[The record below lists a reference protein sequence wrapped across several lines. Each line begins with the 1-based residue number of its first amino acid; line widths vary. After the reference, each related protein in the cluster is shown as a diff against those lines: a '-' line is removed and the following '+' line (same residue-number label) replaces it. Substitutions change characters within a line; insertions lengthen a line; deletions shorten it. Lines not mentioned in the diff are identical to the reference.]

1 MFNFRLRGTMSTNKA
16 WQTPKNLLVLMSVA
30 MTIGFATWMA
40 LLNNFVIEKA
50 AFTGAEIGL
59 LQSIREIP
67 GFLAFTAV
75 FVLLILKEQTFAYL
89 SLALLGIGVAITGYL
104 PSVFGLYFSTF
115 IMSVGFHYYETLK
128 QSLSLQWF
136 SIDEAPAMLG
146 KLIAASSAASLA
158 AYSFL
163 WLAMDQLGL
172 SYRTIYLVGGSVCL
186 CLTLFTWLAFPRF
199 KSKTPQRKH
208 LLMRK
213 RYWLYY
219 ALTFM
224 GGARRQIFTVFAGF
238 LMVEKFGY
246 SVSDIAALFI
256 INHLFNWAFA
266 GRVGALVGRIG
277 ERRALTF
284 EYCGL
289 FCVFTAYAFVNDA
302 TWAAGLYVADH
313 LFFSLAIA
321 IKTYFQKIAD
331 QADMASTASVAFTIN
346 HVAAVVIPALFGLV
360 WLVSPMAVFLMGSG
374 MSVLSLLLARNIPS
388 APSAG
393 NEVLFGKVPYVEGI
407 IGGRKGEFCALARN
421 QLRLLS
427 MAGCRAI

>member
-1 MFNFRLRGTMSTNKA
+1 
-16 WQTPKNLLVLMSVA
+16 MSVA

-50 AFTGAEIGL
+50 AFTGAEIGM

-89 SLALLGIGVAITGYL
+89 SLALLGVGIALTGYF
-104 PSVFGLYFSTF
+104 PSVLGLYFTTF
-115 IMSVGFHYYETLK
+115 IMSVGFHYFETVK

-136 SIDEAPAMLG
+136 SIEEAPAMLG
-146 KLIAASSAASLA
+146 KLIAASSIASLV

-163 WLAMDQLGL
+163 WVGQNYLGL
-172 SYRTIYLVGGSVCL
+172 SYKAIYLVGGGACL
-186 CLTLFTWLAFPRF
+186 ILAAFMWLAFPRF
-199 KSKTPQRKH
+199 DAKTAQRKH
-208 LLMRK
+208 LLIRK

-246 SVSDIAALFI
+246 SVSDIAALYI

-266 GRVGALVGRIG
+266 ARIGALVGRIG

-302 TWAAGLYVADH
+302 TWAAGLYIADH

-331 QADMASTASVAFTIN
+331 PADMASTAGVAFTIN
-346 HVAAVVIPALFGLV
+346 HIAAVVIPVLFGLV
-360 WLVSPMAVFLMGSG
+360 WLVSPKAVFLMGSG
-374 MSVLSLLLARNIPS
+374 MALISLVLARNIPLV
-388 APSAG
+388 PGAG
-393 NEVLFGKVPYVEGI
+393 NEVLVGKVPY
-407 IGGRKGEFCALARN
+407 LAVTAS
-421 QLRLLS
+421 Q
-427 MAGCRAI
+427 

>member
-1 MFNFRLRGTMSTNKA
+1 MVTKS
-16 WQTPKNLLVLMSVA
+16 WQTPKNLLILMSVA

-50 AFTGAEIGL
+50 AFTGAEIGM

-89 SLALLGIGVAITGYL
+89 SLALLGVGIALTGYF
-104 PSVFGLYFSTF
+104 PSVLGLYFTTF
-115 IMSVGFHYYETLK
+115 IMSVGFHYFETVK

-136 SIDEAPAMLG
+136 SIEEAPAMLG
-146 KLIAASSAASLA
+146 KLIAASSIASLV

-163 WLAMDQLGL
+163 WVGQNYLGL
-172 SYRTIYLVGGSVCL
+172 SYKAIYLVGGGACL
-186 CLTLFTWLAFPRF
+186 ILTAFMWLAFPRF
-199 KSKTPQRKH
+199 DAKTAQRKH
-208 LLMRK
+208 LLIRK

-246 SVSDIAALFI
+246 SVSDIAALYI

-266 GRVGALVGRIG
+266 ARIGALVGRIG

-331 QADMASTASVAFTIN
+331 PADMASTAGVAFTIN
-346 HVAAVVIPALFGLV
+346 HIAAVVIPVLFGLV

-374 MSVLSLLLARNIPS
+374 MALISLVLARNIPLV
-388 APSAG
+388 PSAG
-393 NEVLFGKVPYVEGI
+393 NEVLVGKVPYLV
-407 IGGRKGEFCALARN
+407 ATAS
-421 QLRLLS
+421 Q
-427 MAGCRAI
+427 

>member
-1 MFNFRLRGTMSTNKA
+1 MTAATSKA
-16 WQTPKNLLVLMSVA
+16 TRSWQTPKNLLILMSVA

-40 LLNNFVIEKA
+40 LLNNFVIERA
-50 AFTGAEIGL
+50 AFTGAEIGM

-75 FVLLILKEQTFAYL
+75 FVLLIFKEQTFAYL
-89 SLALLGIGVAITGYL
+89 SLAVMGVGITLTGYF
-104 PSVFGLYFSTF
+104 PSVLGLYLTTF
-115 IMSVGFHYYETLK
+115 IMSVGFHYYETVK
-128 QSLSLQWF
+128 QSLALQWL
-136 SIDEAPAMLG
+136 SIEEAPVMLG
-146 KLIAASSAASLA
+146 RLIAASSVASLV

-163 WLAMDQLGL
+163 WLAQDHLGL
-172 SYRTIYLVGGSVCL
+172 SYRAIYAVGGGACL
-186 CLTLFTWLAFPRF
+186 ALTLFMWLAFPRF
-199 KSKTPQRKH
+199 QAKIPQRKH

-246 SVSDIAALFI
+246 SVSDIAALYI

-266 GRVGALVGRIG
+266 GRIGALVGRIG

-289 FCVFTAYAFVNDA
+289 FCVFTAYAFVDDA

-331 QADMASTASVAFTIN
+331 PADMASTAGVAFTIN
-346 HVAAVVIPALFGLV
+346 HIAAVVIPVLFGLV

-374 MSVLSLLLARNIPS
+374 MAVISLVLARNIPQ

-393 NEVLFGKVPYVEGI
+393 NEVVFGKVPYI
-407 IGGRKGEFCALARN
+407 AAAFNSSATPKPSPN
-421 QLRLLS
+421 
-427 MAGCRAI
+427 

>member
-1 MFNFRLRGTMSTNKA
+1 MFNFRLRETMSTNKA

-172 SYRTIYLVGGSVCL
+172 SYRAIYLVGGSVCL

-266 GRVGALVGRIG
+266 GRIGALVGRIG

-407 IGGRKGEFCALARN
+407 IGGR
-421 QLRLLS
+421 
-427 MAGCRAI
+427 

>member
-1 MFNFRLRGTMSTNKA
+1 MTMKA
-16 WQTPKNLLVLMSVA
+16 WQTPQNLLVLMSVT
-30 MTIGFATWMA
+30 MTFGFAIWMA

-50 AFTGAEIGL
+50 AFTGAEIGM

-89 SLALLGIGVAITGYL
+89 SLAFLGVGVAITGYL
-104 PSVFGLYFSTF
+104 PSVIGLYFSTF
-115 IMSVGFHYYETLK
+115 IMSVGFHYYETVK

-146 KLIAASSAASLA
+146 KLIAASSAASLV

-163 WLAMDQLGL
+163 WLAMDYIGL
-172 SYRTIYLVGGSVCL
+172 SYSAIYLVGGSVCL
-186 CLTLFTWLAFPRF
+186 CLTLFMWLAFPRF
-199 KSKTPQRKH
+199 ESNTPQRKH

-266 GRVGALVGRIG
+266 GHIGALVGRFG

-289 FCVFTAYAFVNDA
+289 FCVFAAYAFVNDA
-302 TWAAGLYVADH
+302 TWAACLYIADH

-321 IKTYFQKIAD
+321 IQTYFQKIAD
-331 QADMASTASVAFTIN
+331 PADMASTASVAFTIN
-346 HVAAVVIPALFGLV
+346 HVAAVIIPALFGLV
-360 WLVSPMAVFLMGSG
+360 WLVSPMAVFLMGSA
-374 MSVLSLLLARNIPS
+374 MSVISLLLACNIPRV
-388 APSAG
+388 PYEG
-393 NEVLFGKVPYVEGI
+393 NEVLFGKVPYLDGVT
-407 IGGRKGEFCALARN
+407 GGR
-421 QLRLLS
+421 
-427 MAGCRAI
+427 

>member
-172 SYRTIYLVGGSVCL
+172 SYRAIYLVGGSVCL
-186 CLTLFTWLAFPRF
+186 CLTLLTWLAFPRF

-266 GRVGALVGRIG
+266 GRIGALVGRIG

-321 IKTYFQKIAD
+321 IKPI
-331 QADMASTASVAFTIN
+331 
-346 HVAAVVIPALFGLV
+346 
-360 WLVSPMAVFLMGSG
+360 W
-374 MSVLSLLLARNIPS
+374 
-388 APSAG
+388 
-393 NEVLFGKVPYVEGI
+393 
-407 IGGRKGEFCALARN
+407 
-421 QLRLLS
+421 RLL
-427 MAGCRAI
+427 RV

>member
-172 SYRTIYLVGGSVCL
+172 SYRAIYLVGGSVCL

-407 IGGRKGEFCALARN
+407 IGGR
-421 QLRLLS
+421 
-427 MAGCRAI
+427 